1 MPIQVVCNNGVME
14 EPDGVANLLAA
25 HRHAVAMVERLGK
38 RWLRAEGPDAT
49 LIGRRLDSV
58 MAEEAIARR
67 RAAAAPVADVVE
79 MKMKAAYFRRL
90 LGNDWC
96 EVDVDDF
103 RALLGSFAKLQS

>member
-14 EPDGVANLLAA
+14 EADEVANLLAA
-25 HRHAVAMVERLGK
+25 HRQAVAMVERLGR
-38 RWLRAEGPDAT
+38 RWMGAEGPNAT
-49 LIGRRLDSV
+49 QIGRRLDSV

-90 LGNDWC
+90 LGIGWC
-96 EVDVDDF
+96 EIDDEDW
-103 RALLGSFAKLQS
+103 RALLGSFTKLQS

>member
-14 EPDGVANLLAA
+14 EADGVANLLAA
-25 HRHAVAMVERLGK
+25 HRHAVAMVERLGR
-38 RWLRAEGPDAT
+38 RWMRAEGPDAT

-67 RAAAAPVADVVE
+67 RAAAAPVSDVPE
-79 MKMKAAYFRRL
+79 MKMKAAYFCRL

-96 EVDVDDF
+96 EFDVDDF
-103 RALLGSFAKLQS
+103 RALLGSFAKLQF

>member
-14 EPDGVANLLAA
+14 EADAVATLLAA
-25 HRHAVAMVERLGK
+25 HRQAVAIVERLGK
-38 RWLRAEGPDAT
+38 RWMGAEGPDAT

-79 MKMKAAYFRRL
+79 MKMKAAYFQRL
-90 LGNDWC
+90 TAHGWC
-96 EVDVDDF
+96 EIDVDDL
-103 RALLGSFAKLQS
+103 RALLGSFTKLQS

>member
-1 MPIQVVCNNGVME
+1 MPIQVVCNSGVME
-14 EPDGVANLLAA
+14 EADGVADLLAA
-25 HRHAVAMVERLGK
+25 HRHAIAMVECLGR
-38 RWLRAEGPDAT
+38 RWMRAEGPHAT

-58 MAEEAIARR
+58 TAEEAIARR

-96 EVDVDDF
+96 ELDVDDF
-103 RALLGSFAKLQS
+103 RALLGSFTKLQS

>member
-1 MPIQVVCNNGVME
+1 MSIQVVCNNGVME
-14 EPDGVANLLAA
+14 EAAGVANLLAA
-25 HRHAVAMVERLGK
+25 HRHAVAMVERLG
-38 RWLRAEGPDAT
+38 RQWMRADGRDAT

-103 RALLGSFAKLQS
+103 RALLGSFANLPS